1 VDNPLK
7 PYELGL
13 ITIETMLKN
22 GITVWASD
30 ENIRYKFEEGIN
42 KDDKDLLLKI
52 LKTRKPD
59 VFPIISNPEAVRKTL
74 CEGQEALSKA
84 NDHAMVL
91 LDLLDRLERIY
102 RAVHPTIK
110 ECINGENG
118 CPDDS
123 IVFCTACST
132 PAAKGRKENAV

>member
-1 VDNPLK
+1 MDNPLK

-22 GITVWASD
+22 GITGWASD

>member
-1 VDNPLK
+1 MDNPLK

>member
-1 VDNPLK
+1 MDNPLK

-110 ECINGENG
+110 EFINGEYG

>member
-1 VDNPLK
+1 MDNPLK

-52 LKTRKPD
+52 LKARKPD
-59 VFPIISNPEAVRKTL
+59 VFPLISDPEATIKTL
-74 CEGQEALSKA
+74 SEGQGALSDA
-84 NDHAMVL
+84 TNHARVL
-91 LDLLDRLERIY
+91 LEVLEGHVDIPK
-102 RAVHPTIK
+102 V
-110 ECINGENG
+110 
-118 CPDDS
+118 
-123 IVFCTACST
+123 
-132 PAAKGRKENAV
+132 KENAV

>member
-1 VDNPLK
+1 
-7 PYELGL
+7 
-13 ITIETMLKN
+13 MN
-22 GITVWASD
+22 GEDILM
-30 ENIRYKFEEGIN
+30 KKGEGY
-42 KDDKDLLLKI
+42 DDKQSPVVIKMLQQRTEEIKYFLSERERI
-52 LKTRKPD
+52 RK
-59 VFPIISNPEAVRKTL
+59 AL